1 MPVYVTEQQVSELL
15 TPADAIAAVEAC
27 FDRLARGV
35 IDNPA
40 RVRAEVPGGVFAV
53 MPCVDHELGYAGLKS
68 FLWLPGG
75 TPFLVVLFSLEHA
88 RLEAVVEADAL
99 GQLRTAAASAVAAK
113 HLARVD
119 ARTLGII
126 GCGRQ
131 AASHVAA
138 LRAARA
144 LARAGA
150 RALPRRRAPLC
161 VLPRARLRGGGLGAG
176 RPAACDIVVTA
187 TTAEEPVLLGEWL
200 RDGAF
205 VCAVGANAPASREL
219 DDDVLRR
226 AAFVCTD
233 ARAQAQLEAG
243 DLIEPGRAAAF
254 STGRRCTSFRTSSTG
269 RLPGRGSD
277 DGDHG
282 VQVERARGLGPRRR
296 GARPR
301 ARAVATRRR
310 SPWRRRRRRRRA
322 HAPRRA
328 GRGAAGSAPA
338 SSGS

>member
-1 MPVYVTEQQVSELL
+1 MPQYLTEEQVADLL
-15 TPADAIAAVEAC
+15 SPAEAIDAVEAC

-53 MPCVDHELGYAGLKS
+53 MPCVDHELGYAGLKA

-75 TPFLVVLFSLEHA
+75 APFLVVLFSLEQA
-88 RLEAVVEADAL
+88 RLEAVVEAEAL
-99 GQLRTAAASAVAAK
+99 GELRTAAASAVAAK
-113 HLARVD
+113 QLARAD

-138 LRAARA
+138 LRIARPS
-144 LARAGA
+144 LERVLVHC
-150 RALPRRRAPLC
+150 RDDTRRAAFC
-161 VLPRARLRGGGLGAG
+161 REHGCEEASSAQEAGG
-176 RPAACDIVVTA
+176 CDVVVTA
-187 TTAEEPVLLGEWL
+187 TTSEQPVLSGAWL

-205 VCAVGANAPASREL
+205 VCAVGANAPAAREL

-243 DLIEPGRAAAF
+243 DLIGPAERGILDWPAVAELQDVVAGRVPGRESDDAITLFKSNGLAAWDLAAA
-254 STGRRCTSFRTSSTG
+254 
-269 RLPGRGSD
+269 
-277 DGDHG
+277 
-282 VQVERARGLGPRRR
+282 ARVLEL
-296 GARPR
+296 
-301 ARAVATRRR
+301 
-310 SPWRRRRRRRRA
+310 
-322 HAPRRA
+322 A
-328 GRGAAGSAPA
+328 G
-338 SSGS
+338 